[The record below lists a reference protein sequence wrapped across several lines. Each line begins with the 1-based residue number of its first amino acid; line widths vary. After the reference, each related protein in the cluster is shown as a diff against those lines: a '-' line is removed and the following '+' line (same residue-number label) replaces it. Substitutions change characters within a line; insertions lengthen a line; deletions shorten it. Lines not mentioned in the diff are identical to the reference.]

1 MMGPA
6 AKREEQDWTS
16 DVGDVRERLARLE
29 TGADAHEKAS
39 TERHGV
45 LLAAIETL
53 RQRVEKAEERS
64 WKVMLAVAAIAA
76 GGGVGGA
83 ELAKAILGGG

>member
-1 MMGPA
+1 MGPQPRRDEVDEIA
-6 AKREEQDWTS
+6 
-16 DVGDVRERLARLE
+16 DVRERLARLE

-53 RQRVEKAEERS
+53 RQRVENAEERS
-64 WKVMLAVAAIAA
+64 WRVMLVVAAIAA

-83 ELAKAILGGG
+83 ELIKVMLGAG

>member
-1 MMGPA
+1 MGPQPRRDEVDEIA
-6 AKREEQDWTS
+6 
-16 DVGDVRERLARLE
+16 DVRERLARLE

-45 LLAAIETL
+45 LLAAIENL

-64 WKVMLAVAAIAA
+64 WKVMLVVAALAA

-83 ELAKAILGGG
+83 ELIKVILGAG

>member
-1 MMGPA
+1 MSPV
-6 AKREEQDWTS
+6 AKREEQDW
-16 DVGDVRERLARLE
+16 VGELGDVRERLARLE

-45 LLAAIETL
+45 LLAAVESL
-53 RQRVEKAEERS
+53 RERVEKAEERS
-64 WKVMLAVAAIAA
+64 WKVMLLVAAVAA

-83 ELAKAILGGG
+83 EIVKALAGGG

>member
-1 MMGPA
+1 MGPQPRRDEVDEIA
-6 AKREEQDWTS
+6 
-16 DVGDVRERLARLE
+16 DVRERLARLE

-45 LLAAIETL
+45 LLAAIENL

-64 WKVMLAVAAIAA
+64 WKVMLVVAAIAA

-83 ELAKAILGGG
+83 ELIKVILGAG

>member
-1 MMGPA
+1 MAPQA
-6 AKREEQDWTS
+6 RRDEVDEIA
-16 DVGDVRERLARLE
+16 DVRERLARLE

-53 RQRVEKAEERS
+53 RQRVENAEERS
-64 WKVMLAVAAIAA
+64 WRVMLVVAALAA

-83 ELAKAILGGG
+83 EMIKVMLGAR